1 MPAGVAVTRRRAL
14 VVLGSAPL
22 AAVARRGDTLP
33 PELLG
38 TLPQAQLLGE
48 ATLRYLGWQVY
59 DIRLWADGP
68 RALDR
73 PEAARLA
80 LELRYARALDGSA
93 IAERSLQEMQG
104 IGPVSRDQGER
115 WLAALRGIFPD
126 VDKGDRITG
135 LQLPGEGTRFWVNGR
150 SAGELRDAEFTR
162 LFFGIWLSPRTSQPR
177 LREAL
182 LGKAASS

>member
-22 AAVARRGDTLP
+22 AAVARRGDALP

-80 LELRYARALDGSA
+80 LELKVWRDGAKDPLTEGLAQLDGYLDGLGLPTGWLVIFDQRSGLPD
-93 IAERSLQEMQG
+93 IAERTTTL
-104 IGPVSRDQGER
+104 PVTTP
-115 WLAALRGIFPD
+115 A
-126 VDKGDRITG
+126 
-135 LQLPGEGTRFWVNGR
+135 GR
-150 SAGELRDAEFTR
+150 TVTLVRA
-162 LFFGIWLSPRTSQPR
+162 
-177 LREAL
+177 
-182 LGKAASS
+182 